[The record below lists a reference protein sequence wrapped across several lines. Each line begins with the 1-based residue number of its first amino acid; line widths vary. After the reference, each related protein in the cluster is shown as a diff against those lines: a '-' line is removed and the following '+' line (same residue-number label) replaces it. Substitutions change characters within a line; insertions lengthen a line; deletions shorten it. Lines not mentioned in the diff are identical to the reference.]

1 MLCYFFLQYVTNHTD
16 GPFACNVP
24 IGDQIG
30 PKFGMTTDAYINA
43 ILDQIR
49 NDKKVAKKLK
59 LLITSA
65 GNPMRYRKSIKRSG
79 LLHFQVV
86 GSVRQAKKAEELGV
100 DGVIASG
107 FEMGGHTH
115 NPPKVIH
122 TLVLVPSVVE
132 TVNIPV
138 VASGGICDG
147 KSFVAALSLG
157 AIGVQMGTR
166 FAAAK
171 ECDFHKNLKNIIV
184 NAKEYSSTL
193 CPGAYSSLRV
203 ISNEGANEVAKKSDE
218 GALSS
223 EELLVLK
230 DKKLV
235 VAEEV
240 GDVEHGLVAAGQ
252 VSSRINSIKTVEGII
267 EDTVREGTEI
277 IKRLNMLCANQAT
290 S

>member
-1 MLCYFFLQYVTNHTD
+1 
-16 GPFACNVP
+16 
-24 IGDQIG
+24 
-30 PKFGMTTDAYINA
+30 
-43 ILDQIR
+43 
-49 NDKKVAKKLK
+49 
-59 LLITSA
+59 
-65 GNPMRYRKSIKRSG
+65 
-79 LLHFQVV
+79 
-86 GSVRQAKKAEELGV
+86 
-100 DGVIASG
+100 
-107 FEMGGHTH
+107 
-115 NPPKVIH
+115 
-122 TLVLVPSVVE
+122 
-132 TVNIPV
+132 
-138 VASGGICDG
+138 
-147 KSFVAALSLG
+147 
-157 AIGVQMGTR
+157 MGTR

-171 ECDFHKNLKNIIV
+171 ECDFHKNLKNMIV

-267 EDTVREGTEI
+267 EDTVWEGTEI
-277 IKRLNMLCANQAT
+277 IKRLNMLCANQAKVSVGKT
-290 S
+290 NA